1 MSATNRRQK
10 ETGEFYKRHS
20 SDLYHTPL
28 EMIRDLFEHIPELF
42 EDMEDRLALDPCAGG
57 LADNGKILF
66 DMPYPTVL
74 KEYGWNDD
82 NLLTLDVREDSIA
95 EIKHNF
101 LTWDNPDNLTFD
113 LIITNPPFL
122 IAEQIARKCLDLVCP
137 DSGKVILLQRFDWF
151 GSKERDPFFKQ
162 FPLSMEVSHAKRPA
176 FGGVLGKDG
185 LPIKQTDSCYYSH
198 YVWDNSDK
206 SNSLERGH
214 QRIRIQT
221 DYSKTKQT
229 LF

>member
-10 ETGEFYKRHS
+10 ETGEFYKRHA

-28 EMIRDLFEHIPELF
+28 EMIQDLFEHIPELF
-42 EDMEDRLALDPCAGG
+42 EDMNDRLALDPCAGG
-57 LADNGKILF
+57 LIDNGKVLF

-74 KEYGWNDD
+74 KEYGW
-82 NLLTLDVREDSIA
+82 
-95 EIKHNF
+95 
-101 LTWDNPDNLTFD
+101 PDNLTFD

-122 IAEQIARKCLDLVCP
+122 IAEQIARKCFDLVCP

-198 YVWDNSDK
+198 YIWDNSDK

-214 QRIRIQT
+214 QRLRIQT
-221 DYSKTKQT
+221 DYSKEQGK